1 MITSFSGDPRIVGQ
15 LSVIIPIGAMRGKL
29 DNFIKTIVSTT
40 SKAVEFIVVIDD
52 KKDGTAEEVREFLA
66 SKKNEFEFLILQQ
79 EFNGPGPARNAGLK
93 VARNPWIIFCD
104 SDDVLWVDRVCEE
117 LHGVKSSDEFIIGNY
132 SVKSNNHTHY
142 SHSSNLASVA
152 LNPGIWRIAIRRSKA
167 SQTRFPHLLLAE
179 DQIFLIYCGLFKS
192 KPIFSK
198 HIFYIYH
205 LGIVGQLSSKS
216 KNGEH
221 LVNALEEI
229 SKYSKTLK
237 VFSRENIY
245 LGIISAR
252 LTTTYLRMSPRQIK
266 KLLKSFHFVNICRLL
281 GFAIG
286 LFLIIASSARR
297 SEEKNDK

>member
-1 MITSFSGDPRIVGQ
+1 VITSFSRESKIVGQ

-29 DNFIKTIVSTT
+29 DNFIKTIESTT
-40 SKAVEFIVVIDD
+40 SKTVEFIVVIDD

-66 SKKNEFEFLILQQ
+66 SKKKEFEFLILQQ

-117 LHGVKSSDEFIIGNY
+117 LHGVKSSDEFMIGNY
-132 SVKSNNHTHY
+132 SVRSNNHTHY

-152 LNPGIWRIAIRRSKA
+152 LNPGIWRIAIKRSRVL
-167 SQTRFPHLLLAE
+167 QVEFPHLLLAE

-198 HIFYIYH
+198 QIFYIYH
-205 LGIVGQLSSKS
+205 LGVAGQLSSKS

-221 LVNALEEI
+221 LVSALKEI
-229 SKYSKTLK
+229 SRYSKNLGN
-237 VFSRENIY
+237 FSRENFY

-252 LTTTYLRMSPRQIK
+252 LTTTYLKMRRKQIK
-266 KLLKSFHFVNICRLL
+266 KLPKNIYFMKISGLL
-281 GFAIG
+281 GFALG
-286 LFLIIASSARR
+286 LFLIIVTSAKSQER
-297 SEEKNDK
+297 E